1 MNAAGIGVFG
11 THDFG
16 GMHNDL
22 VTMYIELGF
31 WGFSFWIWLSW
42 QGEGRLVPE
51 AVRHR
56 DRFPAVVL
64 HHYAFVTYA
73 TDNTAFYCYMNTI
86 FMLLPIGHAMKLL
99 DRNEVI
105 YNHAISQNKPTE
117 PPAKK

>member
-1 MNAAGIGVFG
+1 
-11 THDFG
+11 
-16 GMHNDL
+16 MHNDL

-42 QGEGRLVPE
+42 QGN
-51 AVRHR
+51 
-56 DRFPAVVL
+56 VVWCQKQYGTETAFL
-64 HHYAFVTYA
+64 LLYCTIYAFVTYA